1 MEEFLWAFAGTKGLK
16 ELTALNREVSQSLR
30 EDSCVKGL
38 SNDLSLYIDVS
49 AGGSQEVFR
58 EERPLKAS

>member
-30 EDSCVKGL
+30 EGSCVEGL
-38 SNDLSLYIDVS
+38 SNDLSLYKDVS
-49 AGGSQEVFR
+49 A
-58 EERPLKAS
+58 